1 MKWVV
6 NSGTYQFKGMWQQ
19 RNLSESHLEVRSLR
33 SCLTTKSSVI
43 PHRLFLCKL
52 RYPSLQA
59 VEQQGCSRGPATGG
73 RDKRNGG
80 RIANLNPTS
89 KVDTCNIASCA
100 KKKKKR
106 KEKGKHEDPPL
117 VFPHCSFT
125 ALLLLASFLWF
136 STFLEAW
143 VCLLLCLRGWED
155 RRKRGKKQ

>member
-1 MKWVV
+1 MKLVV

-33 SCLTTKSSVI
+33 LCLTTKSSVI
-43 PHRLFLCKL
+43 PHRLFLCNL

-59 VEQQGCSRGPATGG
+59 VEQQRCSRGPAAGG

-80 RIANLNPTS
+80 RIANLDPTS

-100 KKKKKR
+100 KKEKKKR
-106 KEKGKHEDPPL
+106 KRETRGSSTRVSP
-117 VFPHCSFT
+117 
-125 ALLLLASFLWF
+125 LLLYCSITSCLLSLIFHL
-136 STFLEAW
+136 LGGL
-143 VCLLLCLRGWED
+143 VCLLLFLRGWEN